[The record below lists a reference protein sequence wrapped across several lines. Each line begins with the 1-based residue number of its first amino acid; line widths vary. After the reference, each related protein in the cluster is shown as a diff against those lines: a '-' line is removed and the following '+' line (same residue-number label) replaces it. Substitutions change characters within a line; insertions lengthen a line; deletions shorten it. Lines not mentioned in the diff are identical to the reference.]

1 MKRPSFQ
8 FSRPLACHSERR
20 EESIRTPAGVNHPGC
35 FAALSMT
42 VAVIP
47 TVSIGQSE
55 IVNQKS

>member
-1 MKRPSFQ
+1 MT
-8 FSRPLACHSERR
+8 
-20 EESIRTPAGVNHPGC
+20 SIDTPAGVNHPGC